1 MKILAATTMFSAAVF
16 ALSAAADVPVATS
29 PLATFAFNTIDRSPF
44 IVATTEAAAAF
55 ADYPLTWQRGET
67 LAVEAPDGTVT
78 TFAADAAAAGSRA
91 FAPTSGGAWKITNP
105 EEGSAYVC
113 VPWSVF
119 GDGGF
124 VCASPAANP
133 FAVDLQENGPNRKVR
148 DRISPPI
155 AYSGDDWA
163 GDVSKAA
170 TVTFT
175 PPTGSGLEPTTW
187 NDLSG
192 GNGARAFT
200 FSKSGKWT
208 VLMTFADG
216 TTREATVNVV
226 GGFIVVFH

>member
-67 LAVEAPDGTVT
+67 LAVEAPDGIVT
-78 TFAADAAAAGSRA
+78 TFATDAAAAGSRA

-163 GDVSKAA
+163 GDDSA
-170 TVTFT
+170 TSTLTIT
-175 PPTGSGLEPTTW
+175 PPEGKGDPVSYS
-187 NDLSG
+187 DVV
-192 GNGARAFT
+192 GNGVRPFAFDNT
-200 FSKSGKWT
+200 GKWT
-208 VLMTFADG
+208 VSLMMEG
-216 TTREATVNVV
+216 GVNITAII
-226 GGFIVVFH
+226 GIVRGLTISFH